1 MSTFYWLVKNGRFPT
16 LEALNQAILTKDPSA
31 EGLHGADQIISI
43 QWTDTEYLV
52 TWRVRKWQ
60 EEDIWED

>member
-16 LEALNQAILTKDPSA
+16 IADLNQAILTKDPSV

-43 QWTDTEYLV
+43 QWTGTEYLV
-52 TWRVRKWQ
+52 TWRVRRWQ

>member
-1 MSTFYWLVKNGRFPT
+1 MSTFYWLVSSGRFHSI
-16 LEALNQAILTKDPSA
+16 ADLNQAILTKDPSA

-43 QWTDTEYLV
+43 QWTGTEYLV